1 MLHRTALAQVVPE
14 TLALTE
20 SREVVENLAAVFA
33 PEEVQLYYQIAL
45 TGRKDLQL
53 AVDLRSG
60 FEMLLLRMLAFRPM
74 GTVSTSAEQNPGVA
88 PVPVVKTIVKQQVSK
103 SSEDTLKPS
112 EASDWLAMV
121 GAMNLGGMARELANN
136 CILASLTDDQCRLM
150 LDERFKELHGKKTEQ
165 SLLKALE
172 GYLGRAVKLVIQPQ
186 SLAHTTTPAV
196 LINEQI
202 KSRQQAAEQAIDDD
216 KAVRALKDRFSAH
229 VIPGTI
235 EPVKSSEEK

>member
-1 MLHRTALAQVVPE
+1 LHRTALAQVVPE
-14 TLALTE
+14 TLVLAE
-20 SREVVENLAAVFA
+20 SREVVENLVAAFT

-60 FEMLLLRMLAFRPM
+60 FEMLLLRMLAFRPI
-74 GTVSTSAEQNPGVA
+74 GSVSTGAEQNSGVA
-88 PVPVVKTIVKQQVSK
+88 PVSVKTIVKQQASK
-103 SSEDTLKPS
+103 SVEETAKSYGAD
-112 EASDWLAMV
+112 DWLVMV

-136 CILASLTDDQCRLM
+136 CILVSLTDDQCRLM

-165 SLLKALE
+165 SLLKALQ
-172 GYLGRAVKLVIQPQ
+172 GYLGRSVKLVIQTQ

-235 EPVKSSEEK
+235 EPVKSSEEKQ